1 MARYFLTKTTV
12 DRGSLVEVGGIPV
25 LARHDVLMQ
34 VLSGVAEPASASVLA
49 EPVLSLGNDQAAA
62 TVSWYTSHA
71 GEAQR
76 LSDLDPDRREAME
89 SLLRVRLADV
99 ARGLSDPSFG
109 PLVGGA
115 LNVMDTGDVWVVSG
129 EPVLVGWGMAPRDV
143 ARDQHFA
150 ATMGRWLPLA
160 PQGPQP
166 PPAETPA
173 PPPPPPSPP
182 PVVVE
187 RGGGGGWRWVPLA
200 LLLLV
205 TAAVLVWLLLPGTRV
220 LPPEPREGVVG
231 DAEALRMV
239 REANAALESRIAEL
253 EMAIAGAVCLPD
265 GELELPDGRRPED
278 ILPPL
283 PGVAEAPSDSRQ
295 GEPEASLAEPAT
307 LLQLIEDRTVMV
319 VAGHGEA
326 LSLGSGFFVA
336 GDLVMTNEHVVSGGG
351 EIGVLNRSLGSV
363 HMAELVSLDGPI
375 EATGGDFAL
384 LRVSGADQPFFAFR
398 EAEDSLRLQSV
409 IAAGYP
415 GLIVSSDAAFIALM
429 EGDAASIPDVALT
442 EGIVSAE
449 QALQAAPGVVADVL
463 IHTADISGGNS
474 GGPLVDRCGR
484 VVGINTLT
492 RSDDEVVR
500 RLDIALEAAGVV
512 DFLEASGVS
521 VVSGGGSCEPA
532 APDG

>member
-12 DRGSLVEVGGIPV
+12 DTGSLVEVEGTPV

-34 VLSGVAEPASASVLA
+34 VLSGVAEPSSASVLA

-76 LSDLDPDRREAME
+76 LSDLDPERREAVE
-89 SLLRVRLADV
+89 SLLRRRLADV
-99 ARGLSDPSFG
+99 ARGLSDLSFG
-109 PLVGGA
+109 PLVGAA

-129 EPVLVGWGMAPRDV
+129 QPVLVGWGMAPRDV

-166 PPAETPA
+166 PPQPPD
-173 PPPPPPSPP
+173 PPPPPPPP
-182 PVVVE
+182 PVVME
-187 RGGGGGWRWVPLA
+187 GGRGGGWRWVPLG

-205 TAAVLVWLLLPGTRV
+205 TAAVPVWLLLPGTRV

-239 REANAALESRIAEL
+239 REANAALESRIGEL

-283 PGVAEAPSDSRQ
+283 PGVAEAPAGSRQ
-295 GEPEASLAEPAT
+295 GEPEESLAEPAT

-319 VAGHGEA
+319 VAVDGEA

-336 GDLVMTNEHVVSGGG
+336 GDLVMTNEHVVAGGG
-351 EIGVLNRSLGSV
+351 EIGVLNGSLGSL
-363 HMAELVSLDGPI
+363 HAAEVVGLDGPI

-384 LRVSGADQPFFAFR
+384 LRVAGADQPFFAFR
-398 EAEDSLRLQSV
+398 QPAGPLRLQSV

-429 EGDAASIPDVALT
+429 EGDGGSIPGVALT

-449 QALQAAPGVVADVL
+449 QALQAAPGVVAEVL

-492 RSDDEVVR
+492 RSDDEAMR
-500 RLDIALEAAGVV
+500 RLDIALQAAGVV
-512 DFLEASGVS
+512 DFLEAAGVD
-521 VVSGGGSCEPA
+521 VVSSGESCPPPV
-532 APDG
+532 PDG

>member
-1 MARYFLTKTTV
+1 MARYFLTKSTV
-12 DRGSLVEVGGIPV
+12 DTSSLMEVEGTPV

-34 VLSGVAEPASASVLA
+34 VLSGVAEPASTSVLA

-76 LSDLDPDRREAME
+76 LSDLDPERREAVE
-89 SLLRVRLADV
+89 SLLRRRLADV

-109 PLVGGA
+109 PLVGAA

-129 EPVLVGWGMAPRDV
+129 QPVLVGWGMTPRNV

-166 PPAETPA
+166 SPPPQTPD
-173 PPPPPPSPP
+173 PPPPPPP
-182 PVVVE
+182 PVVME
-187 RGGGGGWRWVPLA
+187 GGRGGGWRWVPLG

-239 REANAALESRIAEL
+239 REANAALESRIGEL

-283 PGVAEAPSDSRQ
+283 PDVAEAPAGSRQ
-295 GEPEASLAEPAT
+295 GEPEESLAEPAT
-307 LLQLIEDRTVMV
+307 LLQLIEERTVMV
-319 VAGHGEA
+319 VAGDGEA

-336 GDLVMTNEHVVSGGG
+336 GDLVMTNEHVVAGGE
-351 EIGVLNRSLGSV
+351 EIGVLNGSLGSL
-363 HMAELVSLDGPI
+363 HAAEVVRLDGPI
-375 EATGGDFAL
+375 EETGGDFAL
-384 LRVSGADQPFFAFR
+384 LRVTGVDQPYFAFR
-398 EAEDSLRLQSV
+398 EAEGSLRLQSV
-409 IAAGYP
+409 IAAGFP

-429 EGDAASIPDVALT
+429 EGDGGSIPGVALT

-449 QALQAAPGVVADVL
+449 QALQAAPGVVAEVL

-492 RSDDEVVR
+492 RSDDEAMR
-500 RLDIALEAAGVV
+500 RLDIALQAAGVV
-512 DFLEASGVS
+512 DFLEAAGVRVASSGE
-521 VVSGGGSCEPA
+521 SCQPP

>member
-12 DRGSLVEVGGIPV
+12 DPGSLVEVGGTPA

-49 EPVLSLGNDQAAA
+49 EPVVSLGNDQAAA

-76 LSDLDPDRREAME
+76 LSDLDADRREAVE

-109 PLVGGA
+109 PLVGAA
-115 LNVMDTGDVWVVSG
+115 LNVMDTGGVWVVSG
-129 EPVLVGWGMAPRDV
+129 QPVLVGWGMAPRDV

-160 PQGPQP
+160 PQ
-166 PPAETPA
+166 PAPVPETPA
-173 PPPPPPSPP
+173 PPPPPSPP
-182 PVVVE
+182 PTVVME
-187 RGGGGGWRWVPLA
+187 GGGGGGWRWVPLA
-200 LLLLV
+200 LLLAV

-239 REANAALESRIAEL
+239 REANAALESRIGEL

-265 GELELPDGRRPED
+265 GELELPDGRRAED

-283 PGVAEAPSDSRQ
+283 PDVAEAPAGSRQ

-307 LLQLIEDRTVMV
+307 LLQLIEERTVMV
-319 VAGHGEA
+319 VAGDGET

-351 EIGVLNRSLGSV
+351 EIGVLNRSLGSL
-363 HMAELVSLDGPI
+363 HAAEVVSLDGPI
-375 EATGGDFAL
+375 EATGRDFAL
-384 LRVSGADQPFFAFR
+384 LRVAGAEQPFFSFR
-398 EAEDSLRLQSV
+398 EAGGSLRLQSV

-429 EGDAASIPDVALT
+429 EGDAGSIPDLALT

-449 QALQAAPGVVADVL
+449 QALQAAPGVVAEVL

-474 GGPLVDRCGR
+474 GGPLIDRCGR

-500 RLDIALEAAGVV
+500 RLDIALQASGVV
-512 DFLEASGVS
+512 DFLEAAGVPA
-521 VVSGGGSCEPA
+521 VSGGGSCQPA
-532 APDG
+532 VPDG

>member
-99 ARGLSDPSFG
+99 ARGLSG
-109 PLVGGA
+109 PLVRASGGRGA
-115 LNVMDTGDVWVVSG
+115 QRDRHRRC
-129 EPVLVGWGMAPRDV
+129 VGGVGRARSCGLGHGAPGCGAGPAFWRRPWG
-143 ARDQHFA
+143 
-150 ATMGRWLPLA
+150 GGLPLA
-160 PQGPQP
+160 PQGPQL

-363 HMAELVSLDGPI
+363 HMA
-375 EATGGDFAL
+375 
-384 LRVSGADQPFFAFR
+384 R
-398 EAEDSLRLQSV
+398 
-409 IAAGYP
+409 AG
-415 GLIVSSDAAFIALM
+415 
-429 EGDAASIPDVALT
+429 
-442 EGIVSAE
+442 
-449 QALQAAPGVVADVL
+449 
-463 IHTADISGGNS
+463 
-474 GGPLVDRCGR
+474 
-484 VVGINTLT
+484 
-492 RSDDEVVR
+492 
-500 RLDIALEAAGVV
+500 
-512 DFLEASGVS
+512 
-521 VVSGGGSCEPA
+521 EP
-532 APDG
+532 

>member
-12 DRGSLVEVGGIPV
+12 EAGSLVEVEGTPV

-62 TVSWYTSHA
+62 TVSWYTTHS

-76 LSDLDPDRREAME
+76 LSDLDGDRREAVE

-109 PLVGGA
+109 PLVGAA

-129 EPVLVGWGMAPRDV
+129 QPVLVGWGMAPRDV

-160 PQGPQP
+160 PQRPQP
-166 PPAETPA
+166 PPPETPA
-173 PPPPPPSPP
+173 PPPPPPP
-182 PVVVE
+182 PVVME
-187 RGGGGGWRWVPLA
+187 GGGGGGWRWVPLG

-239 REANAALESRIAEL
+239 RDANAALESRIGEL

-283 PGVAEAPSDSRQ
+283 PGVAEAPAGSRQ

-307 LLQLIEDRTVMV
+307 LLQLIEERTVMV
-319 VAGHGEA
+319 VTGHGET

-336 GDLVMTNEHVVSGGG
+336 GDLVMTNEHVVAGGG
-351 EIGVLNRSLGSV
+351 EIGVLNGSLGSL
-363 HMAELVSLDGPI
+363 HPAEVVSLDGPI
-375 EATGGDFAL
+375 EVTGGDFAL
-384 LRVSGADQPFFAFR
+384 LRVTGVDQPFFAFR
-398 EAEDSLRLQSV
+398 EGVDTLRLQSV

-429 EGDAASIPDVALT
+429 EGDGESIPDVALT

-500 RLDIALEAAGVV
+500 RLDIALQAAGVV
-512 DFLEASGVS
+512 DFLEAAGVP
-521 VVSGGGSCEPA
+521 VVSSGESCRPPV
-532 APDG
+532 PDG